1 MGVKD
6 TVTQFVQDRISFVKE
21 IGLFKTWLMTNPA
34 MGSLFGIKILIDYTN
49 EYPDKYPTLSMQ
61 AATTADMLQWLSKLI
76 PVLPEEYAI
85 VATLVMKVLP
95 KSVITED
102 YSLLNKIDS
111 KVLDNAAELV
121 KENVDFAE
129 VLGESNAENV
139 ELLRKINSGYDK
151 LVAGTELSN
160 MTAF

>member
-6 TVTQFVQDRISFVKE
+6 TVTRFVQERVAFVKE
-21 IGLFKTWLMTNPA
+21 IGLFKAWLMTNPA
-34 MGSLFGIKILIDYTN
+34 MGSLFGIKILIDFTN
-49 EYPDKYPTLSMQ
+49 EHPDKYPTLSIQ
-61 AATTADMLQWLSKLI
+61 AATTADMLQWSSKLI
-76 PVLPEEYAI
+76 PALPEDYALI
-85 VATLVMKVLP
+85 ATLVMKVLP

-121 KENVDFAE
+121 KENVDFKE
-129 VLGESNAENV
+129 VLGESNSENV
-139 ELLRKINSGYDK
+139 EILRKINNGYDK
-151 LVAGTELSN
+151 LVTGTELSS